1 VRHYRLIVGLL
12 ILALATMLIMGAVT
26 LVNGPVSAASGARN
40 VPVIGPASGPGLSK
54 PLPNAPAPS
63 NPAVWL

>member
-1 VRHYRLIVGLL
+1 VRHYRLIVVLL
-12 ILALATMLIMGAVT
+12 ILALAIMLIMGAVT
-26 LVNGPVSAASGARN
+26 LVNGPVSRASEVRS
-40 VPVIGPASGPGLSK
+40 VPIIGPASGPSLSR